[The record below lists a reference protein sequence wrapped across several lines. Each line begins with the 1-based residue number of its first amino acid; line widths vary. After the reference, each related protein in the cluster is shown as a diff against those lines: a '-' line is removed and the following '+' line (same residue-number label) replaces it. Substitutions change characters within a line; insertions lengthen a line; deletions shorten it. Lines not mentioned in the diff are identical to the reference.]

1 MNART
6 SRVDGSSKSIA
17 TATATDIVR
26 FKVMRLRRPRVKN
39 AFDFLKLL
47 NECEDTVFDD
57 NNRTMTTTSKDDN
70 RYCAY
75 QALLKQSGVMELR
88 EDFGQVKL
96 GERVHLCVLVQNVS
110 SSDDEQ
116 KSAVQRREKRIATK
130 VRVMVELL
138 VNAPQAQNQ
147 TRQASLVLIDEISSS
162 SSSSSSY
169 SDNVT
174 ETMSLKPEETR
185 EIEIKFDVKR
195 LGVHCLRC
203 TSEYVDAPHDE
214 RSATTIMNVAGEN
227 TVYDV
232 GVKRR
237 TTNFFSFN
245 VTNPLH
251 VRTKTR
257 RVIADS
263 LKEKVFLEATIENV
277 DKTDARLISKVALI
291 VDEKRFVS
299 TAIFPD
305 VSDEESLFDLGD
317 REQIYLDHDGGAAHF
332 LFMIEER
339 DDYVIQ
345 QRQQTSSSSLTA
357 QALGGELNNN
367 DKDELGTLEICWV
380 GASGE
385 PGRLQTQPILAPK
398 PSDSTPPPPIV
409 NLLERSISTSSSSIN
424 KAASQRPILKLTIE
438 IINDIVALKVGDR
451 VSSSIASLLSK
462 MKYTPFTYGLEVL
475 EVYDKGAMYPSSV
488 LDITNASLEA
498 KFMEGV
504 KQVASISLA
513 TNYPTLASVPHSII
527 NAYKNVLAISI
538 GTEYTF
544 ELAQKVKDYL
554 ANPGAFA
561 SAAPAA
567 AASGGAAK
575 AAVVEEDDEEEE
587 TADFDLFD

>member
-116 KSAVQRREKRIATK
+116 NSAVQRREKRIATK

-438 IINDIVALKVGDR
+438 IINDEDDLEREKIRKILTETLPEKITFVTAEKPFQVR
-451 VSSSIASLLSK
+451 VTVSNVSSTTDSGLLELRIEDDSGAILVNGDSVATLEEISKENGSASAVFEMVAIA
-462 MKYTPFTYGLEVL
+462 P
-475 EVYDKGAMYPSSV
+475 
-488 LDITNASLEA
+488 
-498 KFMEGV
+498 GV
-504 KQVASISLA
+504 KKLPRITVRE
-513 TNYPTLASVPHSII
+513 P
-527 NAYKNVLAISI
+527 NARIL
-538 GTEYTF
+538 
-544 ELAQKVKDYL
+544 L
-554 ANPGAFA
+554 
-561 SAAPAA
+561 APAA
-567 AASGGAAK
+567 REIFVLAPSR
-575 AAVVEEDDEEEE
+575 
-587 TADFDLFD
+587 